1 MKSTRESSIRFTLS
15 PAGQTFSVRCASF
28 TTPVAKH
35 EIESV
40 QHPLGG
46 LSRCLL
52 YSVFRIQRVVF
63 GRCRYRNPTSPD
75 AINLFMCSAR
85 LLYLAGNR
93 LEDRVTHIQLI
104 RPILRLLAGIFQIAA
119 ELQPNNV
126 RLFFVFGTIDCVRAG
141 YTAPK

>member
-1 MKSTRESSIRFTLS
+1 MCSI
-15 PAGQTFSVRCASF
+15 

-35 EIESV
+35 QIKSV

-52 YSVFRIQRVVF
+52 HSVFRIERIVF
-63 GRCRYRNPTSPD
+63 GRRRRRNSTPPD

-85 LLYLAGNR
+85 LLYLTGDR

-104 RPILRLLAGIFQIAA
+104 RPVPGLLAGIFQIAA
-119 ELQPNNV
+119 QLQPNNV
-126 RLFFVFGTIDCVRAG
+126 RVFFAFGSIDCVRAG
-141 YTAPK
+141 YVTPK